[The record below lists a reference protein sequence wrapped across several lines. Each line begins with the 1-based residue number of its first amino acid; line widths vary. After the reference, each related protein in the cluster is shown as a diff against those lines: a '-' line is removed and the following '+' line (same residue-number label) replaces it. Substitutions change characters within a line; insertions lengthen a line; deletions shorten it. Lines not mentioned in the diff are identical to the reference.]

1 MTLAVFRDPASVAV
15 VGASDHPAK
24 WGNWLARGA
33 ISAVHRRA
41 VYLVNA
47 TASIVLD
54 RPSYRRLSDLPE
66 VPELVVLTIP
76 ASTAGVVVDEALE
89 LGVRGLIVISAGGF
103 EEDLGKRVQAA
114 SARMIGPN
122 CLGLYDAAAELRLAW
137 GSFTAGSLGIV
148 SQSGQLGVEIANLAA
163 AQGIGVSRFVSV
175 GNQTDV
181 TIRDV
186 LEDLVD
192 HEPTRMVALYAEDFG
207 DGRVLVRT
215 VARLREA
222 GKPTVL
228 LTVGGS
234 DASREAARSHTGALT
249 APLDVVD
256 AACRAAGA
264 IRVRT
269 PAEAAAVAQLLL
281 RTNPAGDRL
290 AILAD
295 SGGQGAIAADLAIAA
310 GLRVPRLSDALS
322 AQLAQWLPEGATT
335 RNPVDLAGAG
345 EQDLGVY
352 SRVAGMLTSSEEV
365 DTVLL
370 TGYFGSYGVDT
381 ATLQGRE
388 LEVVAE
394 LGPATVVHSMS
405 ESCST
410 VDALRNQGIPVYR
423 DVDSA
428 LTALGGGVRSPRAVP
443 RAMSRVGR
451 LTGTVG
457 SGYLAARELLS
468 AIGVRFPAYAEVN
481 GVVQLESLRAPYVL
495 KADWLSHKSEAGGVV
510 LGLTDRNEVVAAH
523 ADLVARIGPG
533 RYVVEEMD
541 TRPHVVEMIVGA
553 RRDPS
558 FGPVVMV
565 GAGGIEVELRRDTT
579 VELAPVDSQQALE
592 MLHRL
597 RCAPLLDGW
606 RGRSAVDKRGLAD
619 LIAAVSEL
627 ITARPD
633 IAEVE
638 LNPVRVTVDGPLAVD
653 ALVVEVS

>member
-1 MTLAVFRDPASVAV
+1 MKVFREPASVAV

-24 WGNWLARGA
+24 WGHWLARGA
-33 ISAVHRRA
+33 ISGEHRRA

-47 TASIVLD
+47 TAATVLG
-54 RPSYRRLSDLPE
+54 RPAYSHLKDLPE
-66 VPELVVLTIP
+66 IPELVVLAVP
-76 ASTAGVVVDEALE
+76 ASAAGEVVDEALD
-89 LGVRGLIVISAGGF
+89 LGVQGLITISASRF
-103 EEDLGKRVQAA
+103 AEDLGERVRSAG
-114 SARMIGPN
+114 ARMIGPN
-122 CLGLYDAAAELRLAW
+122 CLGLYDASADLRLAR
-137 GSFTAGSLGIV
+137 GTFTAGPLGIV

-163 AQGIGVSRFVSV
+163 AQGIGVSRFVSA
-175 GNQTDV
+175 GNQADV
-181 TIRDV
+181 TIQDV
-186 LEDLVD
+186 LEDFVD

-207 DGRVLVRT
+207 DGRALVR
-215 VARLREA
+215 VIAQLRAA

-269 PAEAAAVAQLLL
+269 AAEAAAVAQLLL
-281 RTNPAGDRL
+281 RTDVTGDRL

-295 SGGQGAIAADLAIAA
+295 SGGQGAIAADLANAV
-310 GLRVPRLSDALS
+310 GLRVPRLSEALS

-345 EQDLGVY
+345 EQDLGIY
-352 SRVAGMLTSSEEV
+352 SRIARLLASSGEI

-370 TGYFGSYGVDT
+370 TGYFGSYGADMP
-381 ATLQGRE
+381 ALKDRE
-388 LEVVAE
+388 LEVIAE
-394 LGPATVVHSMS
+394 LGTPTVVHSMS
-405 ESCST
+405 ESGSA
-410 VDALRNQGIPVYR
+410 VDSLRDNGIPVYR
-423 DVDSA
+423 DIDSA
-428 LTALGGGVRSPRAVP
+428 LTALGGGARSTRATPRDLP
-443 RAMSRVGR
+443 RTGR
-451 LTGTVG
+451 ETGSVG
-457 SGYLAARELLS
+457 SGYLAARQLLS
-468 AIGVRFPAYAEVN
+468 AIGVRFPACAEVN
-481 GVVQLESLRAPYVL
+481 GVVSVERLRAPYVL
-495 KADWLSHKSEAGGVV
+495 KADWLMHKSEAGGVV
-510 LGLTDRNEVVAAH
+510 LGLADKSEVEVAH

-553 RRDPS
+553 RQDPS
-558 FGPVVMV
+558 FGPVVIL
-565 GAGGIEVELRRDTT
+565 GAGGVEAELHRDTT
-579 VELAPVDSQQALE
+579 IELAPVDSRLALE
-592 MLHRL
+592 MLNRL

-606 RGRSAVDKRGLAD
+606 RGRPAVDKHGLAD
-619 LIAAVSEL
+619 LIVAVSEL
-627 ITARPD
+627 IAARVD

>member
-1 MTLAVFRDPASVAV
+1 MKVFRDPASVAV

-24 WGNWLARGA
+24 WGHWLARGA
-33 ISAVHRRA
+33 MSGQRRRA
-41 VYLVNA
+41 VYFVNA
-47 TASIVLD
+47 TASAVLGW
-54 RPSYRRLSDLPE
+54 PAYRHLSDLPE
-66 VPELVVLTIP
+66 VPELLVLAVP
-76 ASTAGVVVDEALE
+76 AAAAGGIVDEALE
-89 LGVRGLIVISAGGF
+89 LGVQGLITVSAGGF
-103 EEDLGKRVQAA
+103 ADDLGERVRSAG
-114 SARMIGPN
+114 ARMIGPN
-122 CLGLYDAAAELRLAW
+122 CLGLYDASAGLRLTW
-137 GSFTAGSLGIV
+137 GTFTAGPLGIV
-148 SQSGQLGVEIANLAA
+148 SQSGQLGVEIANLGA

-175 GNQTDV
+175 GNQADV
-181 TIRDV
+181 TIQDV

-207 DGRVLVRT
+207 DGRALVR
-215 VARLREA
+215 AMAELRAA

-228 LTVGGS
+228 FTVGGS

-269 PAEAAAVAQLLL
+269 AAEAAAVAQLLL
-281 RTNPAGDRL
+281 RTDVTGDRV

-295 SGGQGAIAADLAIAA
+295 SGGQGAVAADLANAA
-310 GLRVPRLSDALS
+310 GLRVPRFSGALS
-322 AQLAQWLPEGATT
+322 AQLARWLPDGATT

-352 SRVAGMLTSSEEV
+352 SRVARLLAASGEI

-370 TGYFGSYGVDT
+370 TGYFGSYGADMP
-381 ATLQGRE
+381 TLKDRE
-388 LEVVAE
+388 LEVIGEFGAT
-394 LGPATVVHSMS
+394 TVVPSMS
-405 ESCST
+405 ESGSA
-410 VDALRNQGIPVYR
+410 VDSLRDHGIPVYR
-423 DVDSA
+423 DIDSA
-428 LTALGGGVRSPRAVP
+428 LTALGGGVRSTRATPRHVP
-443 RAMSRVGR
+443 RIAPQ
-451 LTGTVG
+451 TGKVG

-468 AIGVRFPAYAEVN
+468 AAGIQFPKCAEVN
-481 GVVQLESLRAPYVL
+481 GVVRLESLRAPYVL
-495 KADWLSHKSEAGGVV
+495 KADWLSHKSEAGGMV
-510 LGLTDRNEVVAAH
+510 LGLTDEAAVAGAH
-523 ADLVARIGPG
+523 ADLIAKIGPG
-533 RYVVEEMD
+533 RYVVEEID

-565 GAGGIEVELRRDTT
+565 GAGGVEAELHRDTT
-579 VELAPVDSQQALE
+579 FELAPVDSQLALE

-597 RCAPLLDGW
+597 RCASLLDGW
-606 RGRSAVDKRGLAD
+606 RGRSAVDKPGLAD
-619 LIAAVSEL
+619 LITAVSEL
-627 ITARPD
+627 IATRED

>member
-1 MTLAVFRDPASVAV
+1 MKVFRDPASVAV
-15 VGASDHPAK
+15 VGASDHQAK

-33 ISAVHRRA
+33 MSGEHRRA
-41 VYLVNA
+41 VYFVNA
-47 TASIVLD
+47 TAATVLG
-54 RPSYRRLSDLPE
+54 RPAYCHLKDLPE
-66 VPELVVLTIP
+66 VPELVVLAVA
-76 ASTAGVVVDEALE
+76 ASAAGDVVDEALE
-89 LGVRGLIVISAGGF
+89 LGVQGLITISAGDF
-103 EEDLGKRVQAA
+103 ADDLGKRVRSAG
-114 SARMIGPN
+114 ARMIGPN
-122 CLGLYDAAAELRLAW
+122 CLGLYDASAGLRLAW
-137 GSFTAGSLGIV
+137 GTFTAGPLGIV
-148 SQSGQLGVEIANLAA
+148 SQSGQLGAEIANLAA

-175 GNQTDV
+175 GNQADV
-181 TIRDV
+181 TIQDV
-186 LEDLVD
+186 LEDFVD
-192 HEPTRMVALYAEDFG
+192 HEPTRMIALYAEDFG
-207 DGRVLVRT
+207 DGRALVRAIT
-215 VARLREA
+215 QLRAA

-249 APLDVVD
+249 APLEVVD

-269 PAEAAAVAQLLL
+269 AAEAAAVAQLLL
-281 RTNPAGDRL
+281 RTDVAGDRL

-295 SGGQGAIAADLAIAA
+295 SGGQGAIAADLANAV

-322 AQLAQWLPEGATT
+322 AQLARWLPEGATT

-345 EQDLGVY
+345 EQNLGIY
-352 SRVAGMLTSSEEV
+352 SRIARLLAASGEI

-370 TGYFGSYGVDT
+370 TGYFGSYGADMPVLKD
-381 ATLQGRE
+381 LE
-388 LEVVAE
+388 LGVTAE
-394 LGPATVVHSMS
+394 LGATTVVHSMS
-405 ESCST
+405 ESSSA
-410 VDALRNQGIPVYR
+410 VDSLRDHGIPVYR
-423 DVDSA
+423 DIDSA
-428 LTALGGGVRSPRAVP
+428 LTALGGGARSTRARPRHLPPAG
-443 RAMSRVGR
+443 RA
-451 LTGTVG
+451 TGNVG
-457 SGYLAARELLS
+457 SGYLAARRLLS
-468 AIGVRFPAYAEVN
+468 AIGVRFPACAEVD
-481 GVVQLESLRAPYVL
+481 GVIPVESLRAPYVL
-495 KADWLSHKSEAGGVV
+495 KADWLVHKSDAGGVV
-510 LGLTDRNEVVAAH
+510 LGLADKTEVAVAH

-553 RRDPS
+553 RQDPS

-565 GAGGIEVELRRDTT
+565 GAGGVEAELHRDTT
-579 VELAPVDSQQALE
+579 IELAPVDSRLALE

-619 LIAAVSEL
+619 LIVAVSEL
-627 ITARPD
+627 IAARAD